1 MRTGESEMESRL
13 AYTAGSMIVRTAE
26 GTRRRVPA
34 GACRIDRHSP
44 MQTVCT
50 IHWSE
55 RGADYSAQLSSKEL
69 RAYVLGCI
77 VQYA

>member
-1 MRTGESEMESRL
+1 MESRL
-13 AYTAGSMIVRTAE
+13 AYTAGSMMVCTAE
-26 GTRRRVPA
+26 GTPMRVPA
-34 GACRIDRHSP
+34 GACRIDRPSA
-44 MQTVCT
+44 MQAVCT

-55 RGADYSAQLSSKEL
+55 RGIDYSAQLSSKDL